1 MDKITKDTT
10 LAEVM
15 GDSEMNPAK
24 RDGMKKRTQFSS
36 PAQEILLKYN
46 VPCLGCSFAQYEM
59 KELKLGDICKMYSI
73 DIKGL
78 LKDLNKK

>member
-10 LAEVM
+10 LDEIIK
-15 GDSEMNPAK
+15 DAK
-24 RDGMKKRTQFSS
+24 
-36 PAQEILLKYN
+36 AQEILLKYN

-59 KELKLGDICKMYSI
+59 KELKLGDICKMYNI

-78 LKDLNKK
+78 LKDLNKKEK